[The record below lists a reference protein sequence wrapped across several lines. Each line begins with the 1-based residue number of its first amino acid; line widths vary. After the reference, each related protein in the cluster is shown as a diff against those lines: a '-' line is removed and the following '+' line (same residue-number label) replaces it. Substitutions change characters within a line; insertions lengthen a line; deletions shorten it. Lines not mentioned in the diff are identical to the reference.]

1 MTVDEYYNKLC
12 KDVFKYVIDMRK
24 KQPELAILELI
35 YQYALINNL
44 ELELVGDAIYD
55 NEEFKS
61 MIASECKIKSRNDVV
76 LEEW

>member
-24 KQPELAILELI
+24 KQPDLAILELI

-61 MIASECKIKSRNDVV
+61 MIASECKIKSRNDIV

>member
-61 MIASECKIKSRNDVV
+61 MIASECKIKSRNDIV